1 MKLNPFSHLTVDTLS
16 PSCRDGDV
24 NGLNLNVDIISCYGN
39 MESLRIIFLLRIKY
53 FVKIVFGLSGSSQ
66 IFIFIPSV
74 NVTKCSKGAPL
85 VSCMLTLSWYAIRLY
100 LSDLV
105 QIALQNPDQCT

>member
-24 NGLNLNVDIISCYGN
+24 HGLNSSEAVISCYGN
-39 MESLRIIFLLRIKY
+39 MESLRIKY

-100 LSDLV
+100 LSD
-105 QIALQNPDQCT
+105 